1 MPRFAMIFPGQGSQ
15 AVGMLGALK
24 DKYPVVGD
32 TFAEAGEALG
42 YDLGAVIAEGPAEK
56 LDRTDVTQPALLAA
70 GVAVWRVW
78 RSRKG
83 PEPAVMAGHSL
94 GEYTALTCAEAI
106 DFGDALRLVQLRG
119 QAMQAAVGA
128 DEGAMAAII
137 GLGDEAVEALCRTA
151 SGDDELVT
159 PANYNAPGQVVVA
172 GHRPAVE
179 RVMREAKE
187 RGAKLVKQIAVS
199 VPSHCPLMRSA
210 AERLES
216 HLTEIPLREPRIPVW
231 HNIDAQ
237 PRAEL
242 DGIRKALISQLDN
255 PVRWTDTVRAMA
267 GEGVG
272 IMLECGPGRILS
284 GLVGRIDKSIEAI
297 PLHDPDG
304 IRRGLSAV
312 AEDREGNGNTDA
324 GT

>member
-1 MPRFAMIFPGQGSQ
+1 MPRFAMTFPGQGSQ

-24 DKYPVVGD
+24 DKYPAVGD

-42 YDLGAVIAEGPAEK
+42 YDLGAVIAEGPADK
-56 LDRTDVTQPALLAA
+56 LDRTDITQPALLAA

-78 RSRKG
+78 QSRKG

-94 GEYTALTCAEAI
+94 GEYTALACAGVI

-119 QAMQAAVGA
+119 QAMQSAVAA

-151 SGDDELVT
+151 SEDGELVT

-179 RVMREAKE
+179 RVMRAAKE
-187 RGAKLVKQIAVS
+187 KGAKLVKQIAVS
-199 VPSHCPLMRSA
+199 VPSHCPLMRPA
-210 AERLES
+210 VERLQS

-231 HNIDAQ
+231 HNVDAQ
-237 PRAEL
+237 PRPEL
-242 DGIRKALISQLDN
+242 DGIRKALIAQLDG
-255 PVRWTDTVRAMA
+255 PVRWTDTIRAMV
-267 GEGVG
+267 GEGIG
-272 IMLECGPGRILS
+272 IVLECGPGRVLS
-284 GLVGRIDKSIEAI
+284 GLAGRIDKSVTAI
-297 PLHDPDG
+297 PLQDPEG
-304 IRRGLSAV
+304 VRRGLSAV
-312 AEDREGNGNTDA
+312 AEDREEKESTDA